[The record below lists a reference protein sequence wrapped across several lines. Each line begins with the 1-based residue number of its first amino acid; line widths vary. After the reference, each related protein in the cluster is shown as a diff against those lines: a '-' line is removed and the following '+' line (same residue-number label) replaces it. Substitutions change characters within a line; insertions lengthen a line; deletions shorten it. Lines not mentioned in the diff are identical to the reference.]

1 MPSVSAHV
9 LQYANTSRAV
19 EHIGQASAHGRV
31 QRWAARRGR
40 LAAAVPGPAEK
51 KSASQQRPVLDLEF
65 YQRLFRSKIFIY
77 NSIKSNYQF
86 DN

>member
-31 QRWAARRGR
+31 RRWAARRGR
-40 LAAAVPGPAEK
+40 LATAVPGPAEK
-51 KSASQQRPVLDLEF
+51 KIRKPAATSGGSRILSKVIPV
-65 YQRLFRSKIFIY
+65 
-77 NSIKSNYQF
+77 
-86 DN
+86 